1 MNKLLL
7 HPTTDYQ
14 MHALLQARPHAVLI
28 AGGTGSGKQA
38 ITEVFIESILGDKQ
52 HNVLTIGPDGNSI
65 GIEEIRK
72 IRDFLNRK
80 TTGAE
85 QIRRIIFVAQA
96 HSMTGEAQNALLKTL
111 EEPPEDTMVILT
123 VDDPTSLKQ
132 TIRSRT
138 QLLLVLPVAYDDAEK
153 FFLKEK
159 YAKEAIQTAY
169 FMSDGRVGLLK
180 ALLDEAKDH
189 PLVAGILDAKKLL
202 KAAPYDRLVLID
214 GLSKQKEQT
223 TLLLQGLE
231 RVVTSG
237 LRMAAEK
244 KNEPSVKKFY
254 ELSKSIQD
262 ASKMLHANTNAKLVL
277 TNLFLE
283 V

>member
-14 MHALLQARPHAVLI
+14 MQALLQARPHAVLI

-38 ITEVFIESILGDKQ
+38 IAELFFETILANKQ
-52 HNVLTIGPDGNSI
+52 HNILTIGSDGNSI

-85 QIRRIIFVAQA
+85 QIRRIIFVAEAQT
-96 HSMTGEAQNALLKTL
+96 MTGEAQNALLKTL

-123 VDDPTSLKQ
+123 ADDPTSLKH
-132 TIRSRT
+132 TIRSRA
-138 QLLLVLPVAYDDAEK
+138 QLLLVLPVPHEAAEK
-153 FFLKEK
+153 YFTKEK
-159 YAKEAIQTAY
+159 YPKEAIQTAY
-169 FMSDGRVGLLK
+169 YMSDGRVGLLK

-189 PLVAGILDAKKLL
+189 SLVTGIIEAKNLL
-202 KAAPYDRLVLID
+202 KATPYERLVLID
-214 GLSKQKEQT
+214 GLSKQKDQT
-223 TLLLQGLE
+223 GLLLQGLE

-237 LRMAAEK
+237 LRTAAEK
-244 KNEPSVKKFY
+244 KNEPNVKKFY
-254 ELSKSIQD
+254 QLSKSIQN
-262 ASKMLHANTNAKLVL
+262 AGKMLKANTNPKLVL
-277 TNLFLE
+277 TDLFLRM
-283 V
+283 